1 MSQKRAL
8 LENPITAFA
17 QDAYGKRQAS
27 HFLSVI
33 IASCTVK
40 VSIHLNSLHRKS
52 AFFILKFRLRLIF
65 INSFM
70 KNETKTITYI
80 EAYDPKCIRRK
91 DTNLFAF

>member
-8 LENPITAFA
+8 LENPITAFT

-40 VSIHLNSLHRKS
+40 VSIHLNSLHKKS
-52 AFFILKFRLRLIF
+52 VFFILKFGLRLIF

-70 KNETKTITYI
+70 KYETITYI

>member
-1 MSQKRAL
+1 MSQKRGS
-8 LENPITAFA
+8 LENPITAFTHHP
-17 QDAYGKRQAS
+17 YGKRQAS
-27 HFLSVI
+27 HSLSVI

-40 VSIHLNSLHRKS
+40 VSIHLNRLYKKS
-52 AFFILKFRLRLIF
+52 VFFILKFGLRLIF

-70 KNETKTITYI
+70 KYETKTITYI